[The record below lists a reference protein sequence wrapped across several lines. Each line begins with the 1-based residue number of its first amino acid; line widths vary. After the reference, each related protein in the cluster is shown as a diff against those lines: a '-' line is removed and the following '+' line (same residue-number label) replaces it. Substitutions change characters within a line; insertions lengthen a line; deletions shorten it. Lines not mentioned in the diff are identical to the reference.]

1 MGSIPSELSYSYQ
14 AKDMK
19 TFVDTFLTVEGF
31 RNAPYWKYTNVL
43 SHSAV
48 ADIPLYDQAAMKVY
62 GKVFTSTW

>member
-14 AKDMK
+14 AKEMENCVK
-19 TFVDTFLTVEGF
+19 QLVSVEGF

-48 ADIPLYDQAAMKVY
+48 ADIPLFDQTALKVH
-62 GKVFTSTW
+62 GKISTPT